1 MMTEVSLHPNPTS
14 GNLSINIDNDAVMEI
29 RDIAGRVV
37 MKGQLSQGESV
48 INVSELGQGVYVIGL
63 RFDNGSVAM
72 KKFIKK

>member
-1 MMTEVSLHPNPTS
+1 MTEVSLHPNPTS

-37 MKGQLSQGESV
+37 MKGQLLQGESV